1 MGAIPRP
8 PINAKGSINKLK
20 RLGKAGTLGGIANV
34 AFVGIDSGMRM
45 QEGESAPVAVGK
57 SLLTNA
63 AFSLIPGGIYG
74 ALAIGAATAVP
85 EIMNQLDQAASN
97 LNAKKQQ
104 FGGNFQETES
114 QLTMMQQGITRMQ
127 NARMQVTRQM
137 ANHAR
142 GAQKV
147 Y

>member
-1 MGAIPRP
+1 MGAIRKP
-8 PINAKGSINKLK
+8 PINAKGNINKLK
-20 RLGKAGTLGGIANV
+20 KLGKAGTLGGIANV
-34 AFVGIDSGMRM
+34 AFVGIDSSMRM
-45 QEGESAPVAVGK
+45 QDGESAPVAVGK
-57 SLLTNA
+57 ALLTNA

-74 ALAIGAATAVP
+74 AIAVGAATAVP
-85 EIMNQLDQAASN
+85 EVMNQLDAAASN
-97 LNAKKQQ
+97 LGSKKQQ

-114 QLTMMQQGITRMQ
+114 QLTMMQQGISRMQ